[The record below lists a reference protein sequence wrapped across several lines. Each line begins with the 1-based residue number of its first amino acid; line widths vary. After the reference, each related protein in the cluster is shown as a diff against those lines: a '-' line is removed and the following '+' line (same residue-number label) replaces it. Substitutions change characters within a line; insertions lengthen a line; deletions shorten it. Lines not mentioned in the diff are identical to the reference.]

1 MGDDSKPPPLTAGA
15 TVFFSCPFA
24 IHGGCGPKPLKTSF
38 ADLESET
45 FFVSLHFR
53 CLKTPSLPSK
63 PLQTAHTPRQGP
75 ADRESFPIRR
85 YATETGKTRPRFRR
99 CTCARH
105 HPYARKRSR
114 HCLAANLA
122 ELSLTPTCGPLPDW
136 AFETPGRPFPWHRK
150 NHLPAATALPSL
162 AMTFTDPITFLEGV
176 TPRAVSPCVMG
187 SRPCT
192 VSTEAFLPR
201 FLGAEHR
208 STPLPAG
215 ERFSQSGT
223 VFGSTHWQALS
234 GLSWLSY
241 SPPCFSQGRRVWS
254 FTRSL
259 PVTRQGAP
267 HASRVE
273 RALLRP

>member
-1 MGDDSKPPPLTAGA
+1 MHANELATALQRTSLSFRSLLLAGHSQTGHLKHQGDL
-15 TVFFSCPFA
+15 C
-24 IHGGCGPKPLKTSF
+24 
-38 ADLESET
+38 
-45 FFVSLHFR
+45 
-53 CLKTPSLPSK
+53 
-63 PLQTAHTPRQGP
+63 
-75 ADRESFPIRR
+75 
-85 YATETGKTRPRFRR
+85 
-99 CTCARH
+99 
-105 HPYARKRSR
+105 
-114 HCLAANLA
+114 
-122 ELSLTPTCGPLPDW
+122 
-136 AFETPGRPFPWHRK
+136 PWHRK

-192 VSTEAFLPR
+192 VSAEAFLPR

-273 RALLRP
+273 RARLRP